1 MISAFNGLKKDEYQ
15 LLIEAVPMIA
25 ILIAGADNDIDLRE
39 KNLAEKIVKIRS
51 YNNHFDLKP
60 YYKDVDEQFKEL
72 FEKFLNDLPK
82 NSDTRSREL
91 TKRLSSVN
99 DIFAKVSMRT
109 ANQLY
114 TSFIAYAEQI
124 ARASGGILKLMSVS
138 KEESM
143 WIGLP
148 MIDPIFFDEVDE
160 EEE

>member
-1 MISAFNGLKKDEYQ
+1 MISAFNGLKKEEYQ
-15 LLIEAVPMIA
+15 LLIDAVPLIA

-39 KNLAEKIVKIRS
+39 KTWAEKIVKIRS

-60 YYKDVDEQFKEL
+60 YYKDVDEQFKDL
-72 FEKFLNDLPK
+72 FEKFLNELPK
-82 NSDTRSREL
+82 NAEARSREL
-91 TKRLSSVN
+91 TKRLSAVN
-99 DIFAKVSMRT
+99 EIFAKLNMRT

-124 ARASGGILKLMSVS
+124 ARASGGILRMMSIS
-138 KEESM
+138 REESI

-160 EEE
+160 EE

>member
-1 MISAFNGLKKDEYQ
+1 MILAFNALKKDEYQ

-25 ILIAGADNDIDLRE
+25 ILIAAADNDIDLQE
-39 KNLAEKIVKIRS
+39 KTLAEKILKIRS

-72 FEKFLNDLPK
+72 FEKFLNELPK
-82 NSDTRSREL
+82 NADTRNREL
-91 TKRLSSVN
+91 TKRLSVVN
-99 DIFAKVSMRT
+99 AIFSKISMRT

-124 ARASGGILKLMSVS
+124 ARVSNGILKTMSIS
-138 KEESM
+138 REESM

-160 EEE
+160 EE